1 MNGDRTKA
9 SLSVLCLISVKLNAI
24 ESICSQEIFL
34 PLCTL
39 GILIVVKVLP
49 PNPNY
54 PAMTTQRQEGGIFE
68 TFHGY
73 KNNTIAVV
81 PNSTE
86 TLVRSAH
93 SSLQF
98 SSASV

>member
-1 MNGDRTKA
+1 MLFLFD
-9 SLSVLCLISVKLNAI
+9 
-24 ESICSQEIFL
+24 CSQEIFL

-39 GILIVVKVLP
+39 GVLIVVKVLP

-68 TFHGY
+68 TFNGY

-86 TLVRSAH
+86 TLVHVPVLTILSQC
-93 SSLQF
+93 SISIIF
-98 SSASV
+98 PF